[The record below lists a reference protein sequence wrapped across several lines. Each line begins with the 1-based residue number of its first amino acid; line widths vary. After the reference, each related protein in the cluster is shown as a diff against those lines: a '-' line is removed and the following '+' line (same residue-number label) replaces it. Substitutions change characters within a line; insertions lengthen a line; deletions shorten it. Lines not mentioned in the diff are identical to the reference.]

1 MKSILK
7 EYIELT
13 DEQKENIWNNCD
25 FIFHTNV
32 LLNLYRYSP
41 KMSKLIIAS
50 MNDLKDRIWI
60 PYNIAEEFLKNR
72 HNIININ
79 DDYIACQVEEGLKE
93 WVRLRENLS
102 QYDITLLD
110 EQGYNEVK
118 VLNNKIKK
126 LKAYLEMWGIWFK
139 EN

>member
-1 MKSILK
+1 MKNILK

-25 FIFHTNV
+25 FIFDTNV

-41 KMSKLIIAS
+41 KMSKLIISS

-72 HNIININ
+72 HNII
-79 DDYIACQVEEGLKE
+79 
-93 WVRLRENLS
+93 S
-102 QYDITLLD
+102 TLL
-110 EQGYNEVK
+110 YNFYKCQHCCQTNCFKAFITALDFIAFSMFRTK
-118 VLNNKIKK
+118 V
-126 LKAYLEMWGIWFK
+126 A
-139 EN
+139 